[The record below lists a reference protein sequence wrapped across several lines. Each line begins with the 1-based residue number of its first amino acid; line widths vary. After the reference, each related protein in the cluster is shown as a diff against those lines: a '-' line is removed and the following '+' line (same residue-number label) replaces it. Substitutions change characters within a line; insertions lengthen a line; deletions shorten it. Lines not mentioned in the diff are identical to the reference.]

1 MLCGRTDGA
10 NGKAVQRSAE
20 GSTAAACGRGSQ
32 TFGRREAS
40 KTGSSKWIEAKP
52 RGDKCV
58 TRTGNRMPSY
68 AYSRINYNAP
78 LPIIRQT
85 LYRFDIFARWCSL
98 AWAEELPSRV
108 GAESR
113 GRCWR
118 APGVCADP
126 CAVPQAASR
135 PTGRPLNPRAI
146 SSRMTTGGRYCPA
159 SAATRLLGSA
169 RRALLQRLRPHAD
182 LRLEQLGLG
191 LHLGVSKA
199 HGAGPHARIG
209 TPPPRGGTELAS
221 ALAARA
227 RGLANGCAARRHPL
241 ERRHFLGRGGTRQSS
256 LRPLACVRCSTACTV
271 APAFSS
277 TSGRLT
283 APGSRSDHASSNAAT
298 RSPVPVK
305 SWGIHTQRVR
315 EGPRGL
321 HIHPLH
327 VHVLACRDPHP
338 LPHPHLLP

>member
-1 MLCGRTDGA
+1 
-10 NGKAVQRSAE
+10 
-20 GSTAAACGRGSQ
+20 
-32 TFGRREAS
+32 
-40 KTGSSKWIEAKP
+40 
-52 RGDKCV
+52 
-58 TRTGNRMPSY
+58 MPSY

-85 LYRFDIFARWCSL
+85 LYRFYIFARWCSL

-126 CAVPQAASR
+126 CAVPQAASL

-146 SSRMTTGGRYCPA
+146 SSRMTTGGHYCPA

-199 HGAGPHARIG
+199 HGAGPQCKDRNAAS
-209 TPPPRGGTELAS
+209 PRRNRAS
-221 ALAARA
+221 FSPRRPGAGPGQRLRCPTAPLGAASLFRP
-227 RGLANGCAARRHPL
+227 RRHEAELPAAA
-241 ERRHFLGRGGTRQSS
+241 G
-256 LRPLACVRCSTACTV
+256 VRA
-271 APAFSS
+271 
-277 TSGRLT
+277 LQ
-283 APGSRSDHASSNAAT
+283 H
-298 RSPVPVK
+298 
-305 SWGIHTQRVR
+305 
-315 EGPRGL
+315 GL
-321 HIHPLH
+321 HGRP
-327 VHVLACRDPHP
+327 R
-338 LPHPHLLP
+338 LLEHER